1 MIIKN
6 PTEIYIDDTC
16 YKIRYD
22 MWSILDIIKCFN
34 DYELNNEEKSI
45 VSLDIFY
52 YDISKINNYEK
63 AIEKMNWFIDCGN
76 EPNSKSKGTP
86 YKLMDWEQDFDLIK
100 PPVNRILGYD
110 IGDKN
115 IHWWTFMSAYMEIF
129 SIENNLYRNVIDI
142 RQKIKK
148 GEKLEKYERKFY
160 NENRDIIELKNK
172 LTPQQKEEAK
182 LSFGEV

>member
-34 DYELNNEEKSI
+34 DYELNNEEKAI

-76 EPNSKSKGTP
+76 ENKKSNSSQS
-86 YKLMDWEQDFDLIK
+86 KLMDWEQDFDLIK

-110 IGDKN
+110 IGDKS
-115 IHWWTFMSAYMEIF
+115 IHWWTFISAYMEIF
-129 SIENNLYRNVIDI
+129 SNENCVFGHVLDI
-142 RQKIKK
+142 RKKIKK
-148 GEKLEKYERKFY
+148 GKKLEKHEKEFY
-160 NENRDIIELKNK
+160 RENKDIIDLKNP

-182 LSFGEV
+182 LLFGEV